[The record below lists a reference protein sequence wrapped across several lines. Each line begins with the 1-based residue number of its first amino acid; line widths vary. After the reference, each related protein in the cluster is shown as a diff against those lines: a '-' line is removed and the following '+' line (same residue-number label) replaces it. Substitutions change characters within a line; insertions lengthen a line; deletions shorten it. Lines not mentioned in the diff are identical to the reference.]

1 MVIPS
6 QIVIAVSFY
15 KNFIHKKWG
24 CSFKNLNVSIARILL
39 FLWYIVTELSFS
51 SNFWKDYDLP
61 LYLILNALSCIR
73 LILLLK
79 LWHWSIETNRQYL
92 NWDIIET
99 FIVTILFF
107 FFNVHERCKPSKS
120 IKFLTCFFTE
130 IIDKVIKFQVSV
142 SCYSQNYLFV
152 FDSVEEPSIR
162 AICKSRDV
170 KSGNGMRGM
179 QRIRVKMQGMGWGC

>member
-15 KNFIHKKWG
+15 KNFIHKRWG
-24 CSFKNLNVSIARILL
+24 CSFKNLNISIARILL
-39 FLWYIVTELSFS
+39 FLWCIVTELSFS

-107 FFNVHERCKPSKS
+107 FSTFMKGASRARALSFWHAFLQRLLTRWSSFKS
-120 IKFLTCFFTE
+120 LSVVIPRTIFL
-130 IIDKVIKFQVSV
+130 
-142 SCYSQNYLFV
+142 YL
-152 FDSVEEPSIR
+152 IQWKNLR
-162 AICKSRDV
+162 
-170 KSGNGMRGM
+170 
-179 QRIRVKMQGMGWGC
+179 